1 MTPGG
6 RIAAAIEVLAEM
18 DSHHRPATE
27 ALRDW
32 GRTHRFAGSGDRAAI
47 GNLVFDALRH
57 KASAQWVLDAE
68 SARSAVLGTLAVHW
82 GRSPDAL
89 NGWFAGDKHA
99 PEALSGAEMGALA
112 TRTLGDAPDW
122 VRADV
127 PEWTAGLLA
136 GNFDEEFVAEGQA
149 LAQRPPVGLR
159 VNTVKADRAKVKKAL
174 GRFSPQ
180 DCILAPDGL
189 LVAPPIEF
197 GRSANVQADG
207 AYQKGWVEVQ
217 DEGSQVVSHL
227 VFAQAGEQILDYC
240 AGAGGKTLALAAC
253 MENKGQVFAYD
264 ADRNRLSGIY
274 ERIKRA
280 GLRNVQVREP
290 GDGVLNDLSGRMDRV
305 VVDAPCSGSG
315 VWRRRPDAK
324 WRLTAEALEK
334 RLEEQRTVLQEASQ
348 FVKPGGY
355 LCYITCSV
363 FSEENEGQV
372 YQFLEDQEDRF
383 ELLSAGEVWQDLF
396 GFEAPQ
402 PWSSDDCSVT
412 LTPATTQTDGF
423 FFAVLARKS

>member
-6 RIAAAIEVLAEM
+6 RIAAAIEVLTEM
-18 DSHHRPATE
+18 ESHHRPATE

-57 KASAQWVLDAE
+57 KASAQWVLEDQTPRA
-68 SARSAVLGTLAVHW
+68 AVMGTLGLHW
-82 GRSPDAL
+82 KKPASDL
-89 NGWFAGDKHA
+89 NAWFEGDRHA
-99 PEALSGAEMGALA
+99 PAPLSSSEAEALS
-112 TRTLGDAPDW
+112 TRKLKEAPDW
-122 VRADV
+122 VQADV
-127 PEWTAGLLA
+127 PEWTAPLMEA
-136 GNFDEEFVAEGQA
+136 NFDEEFVAEGQA

-159 VNTVKADRAKVKKAL
+159 ANTLKADRAKVKKAL
-174 GRFSPQ
+174 GRFSPH
-180 DCILAPDGL
+180 DAILAPDGL
-189 LVAPPIEF
+189 TIPPPVDF

-207 AYQKGWVEVQ
+207 AYQKGWVEIQ

-227 VFAQAGEQILDYC
+227 VYAQPGEQILDYC
-240 AGAGGKTLALAAC
+240 AGAGGKTLALAAS
-253 MENKGQVFAYD
+253 MQNKGQIFAYD
-264 ADRNRLSGIY
+264 ADRNRLSAIY

-290 GDGVLNDLSGRMDRV
+290 GQNVLSDLADKMDRV

-324 WRLTAEALEK
+324 WRLTPEALEK
-334 RLEEQRTVLQEASQ
+334 RLEEQRAVLQEASV

-363 FSEENEGQV
+363 FPGENEGQV
-372 YQFLEDQEDRF
+372 YQFLEDSEEQF

-396 GFEAPQ
+396 GFNAPQ
-402 PWSSDDCSVT
+402 PWSADECSVT

-423 FFAVLARKS
+423 YFAVLGRKT